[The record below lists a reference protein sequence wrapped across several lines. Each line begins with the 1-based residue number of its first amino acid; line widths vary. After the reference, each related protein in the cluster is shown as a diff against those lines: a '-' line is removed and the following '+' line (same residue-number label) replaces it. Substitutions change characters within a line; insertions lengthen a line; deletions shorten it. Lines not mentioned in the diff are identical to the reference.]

1 MQLLQPGPPSLA
13 GAGRAGALRDAG
25 GGGGGVGGAGGISR
39 TRSEA
44 GLGEGLGAFSL
55 WGPSQLEDRGRD
67 GMGLVSPP

>member
-1 MQLLQPGPPSLA
+1 M
-13 GAGRAGALRDAG
+13 
-25 GGGGGVGGAGGISR
+25 GGAGGISR